1 MHVLLVFC
9 CFNFKGL
16 LESLKDYI
24 ECIILSPSANKKDST
39 FIKALKNY
47 FQLRSL

>member
-9 CFNFKGL
+9 CCFNFKDV

-24 ECIILSPSANKKDST
+24 ECIILSPSANKKKILNS
-39 FIKALKNY
+39 
-47 FQLRSL
+47 